1 MTVSDI
7 DLGPSLAPVL
17 TPPEQSDAG
26 RLGTLRAFLR
36 RPMGVVSLAVF
47 LAIVALSLLAPVIG
61 VHDPNAQQL
70 VDRLQGPSWNHFLG
84 TDELGRDE
92 FARILAATKISLW
105 AATQATLVGLVLGVP
120 LGLATGFLG
129 GRIDS
134 ITSRTFDSLQS
145 IPPLILA
152 IAIVAVLGRQL
163 TPAMIAIGIV
173 FSPTFYRVSRAAA
186 ATVASETYI
195 EASRSMG
202 QRTHKILLTHVLG
215 NVGPALIVQISTSFA
230 FGILA
235 EAALSYLGL
244 GVQPPSA
251 SLGSMLTSAANLLN
265 TSPQLTVEPGV
276 VIVILVLCVSLV
288 GDALR
293 DVTSGDRAA

>member
-1 MTVSDI
+1 MS
-7 DLGPSLAPVL
+7 GPSTLMVDQPVPPVVLASSDRAGWWRAFARNRLSLAALVVLTLIVLAAVLSPVL
-17 TPPEQSDAG
+17 PLHHPDAQ
-26 RLGTLRAFLR
+26 A
-36 RPMGVVSLAVF
+36 LA
-47 LAIVALSLLAPVIG
+47 
-61 VHDPNAQQL
+61 
-70 VDRLQGPSWNHFLG
+70 DRLQSPGGKYLLG

-92 FARILAATKISLW
+92 LARILAATRISLW
-105 AATQATLVGLVLGVP
+105 AALQATLVGIVLGVP
-120 LGLATGFLG
+120 IGLITGFVG
-129 GRIDS
+129 GRLDS
-134 ITSRTFDSLQS
+134 ILSRAFDTVQS

-186 ATVASETYI
+186 STVANETYI
-195 EASRSMG
+195 EASRAMG
-202 QRTHKILLTHVLG
+202 RSNPRIVLTHVVG
-215 NVGPALIVQISTSFA
+215 NVAPALIVQTSTTFA

-265 TSPQLTVEPGV
+265 SSPQLTVEPGLMIV
-276 VIVILVLCVSLV
+276 VLVLCISLV
-288 GDALR
+288 SDALR
-293 DVTSGDRAA
+293 DISSGERSR

>member
-1 MTVSDI
+1 MTVSDV
-7 DLGPSLAPVL
+7 DLGSL
-17 TPPEQSDAG
+17 TPIPPVAEQSDA
-26 RLGTLRAFLR
+26 RRIGTLRAVLR
-36 RPMGVVSLAVF
+36 RPMGVIPLTVF
-47 LAIVALSLLAPVIG
+47 ILIVAAALLAPVLG
-61 VHDPNAQQL
+61 THDPNAQDL
-70 VDRLQGPSWNHFLG
+70 VDRLQRPSWNHFLG

-92 FARILAATKISLW
+92 FARILAASKISLW

-120 LGLATGFLG
+120 LGLAMGLLG
-129 GRIDS
+129 GRVDGV
-134 ITSRTFDSLQS
+134 TSRTFDSLQS

-186 ATVASETYI
+186 ATVATETYI
-195 EASRSMG
+195 EASRSIG
-202 QRTHKILLTHVLG
+202 QRTYKILLTHVLG

-251 SLGSMLTSAANLLN
+251 SLGSMLTTAANLLN
-265 TSPQLTVEPGV
+265 TSPQLTIEPGV
-276 VIVILVLCVSLV
+276 VIVILVLCISLV
-288 GDALR
+288 GDVLR

>member
-1 MTVSDI
+1 MTSTLAASVSI
-7 DLGPSLAPVL
+7 PAPVDRR
-17 TPPEQSDAG
+17 SIW
-26 RLGTLRAFLR
+26 RAFARNRL
-36 RPMGVVSLAVF
+36 SLSVLVLFVLIVLAAVF
-47 LAIVALSLLAPVIG
+47 ASVLPL
-61 VHDPNAQQL
+61 HHPNAQSL
-70 VDRLQGPSWNHFLG
+70 ADRLQSPSWKYPLG

-92 FARILAATKISLW
+92 LARILAATRISLW
-105 AATQATLVGLVLGVP
+105 AALQATAVGIVLGVP
-120 LGLATGFLG
+120 IGLVTGFVG
-129 GRIDS
+129 GRLDS
-134 ITSRTFDSLQS
+134 VLSRAFDTIQS

-186 ATVASETYI
+186 STVANETYI
-195 EASRSMG
+195 EASRTMG
-202 QRTHKILLTHVLG
+202 QSTPRILLTHVLG
-215 NVGPALIVQISTSFA
+215 NVAPALIVQTSTTFA

-265 TSPQLTVEPGV
+265 SSPLLTIEPGLMIV
-276 VIVILVLCVSLV
+276 VLVLCISLV
-288 GDALR
+288 SDALR
-293 DVTSGDRAA
+293 DLSSGERGSEI

>member
-1 MTVSDI
+1 
-7 DLGPSLAPVL
+7 
-17 TPPEQSDAG
+17 
-26 RLGTLRAFLR
+26 
-36 RPMGVVSLAVF
+36 MGVIPLAVF
-47 LAIVALSLLAPVIG
+47 VLIVATALLGPLLGA
-61 VHDPNAQQL
+61 HDPNSQEL
-70 VDRLQGPSWNHFLG
+70 IDRLHGPSWNHFLG

-129 GRIDS
+129 GRVDS
-134 ITSRTFDSLQS
+134 VTSRTFDSLQS

-152 IAIVAVLGRQL
+152 IAIVAVLGRNL

-202 QRTHKILLTHVLG
+202 QRTYKILLTHVLG
-215 NVGPALIVQISTSFA
+215 NVASALIVQISTSFA

-265 TSPQLTVEPGV
+265 TSPQLTIEPGV
-276 VIVILVLCVSLV
+276 VIVILVLCISLV
-288 GDALR
+288 GDTLR
-293 DVTSGDRAA
+293 DVTSGDRVA

>member
-7 DLGPSLAPVL
+7 DAGSL
-17 TPPEQSDAG
+17 TPIPAAAEPSDAH
-26 RLGTLRAFLR
+26 RIGTLRAFLR
-36 RPMGVVSLAVF
+36 RPMGVIPLAVF
-47 LAIVALSLLAPVIG
+47 VLIVAVALLGPILGA
-61 VHDPNAQQL
+61 HNPNSQEL
-70 VDRLQGPSWNHFLG
+70 VDRLQGPSWKHFLG

-129 GRIDS
+129 GRVDS
-134 ITSRTFDSLQS
+134 VTSRTFDSLQS

-152 IAIVAVLGRQL
+152 IAIVAVLGRNL

-186 ATVASETYI
+186 ATVAGETYI

-202 QRTHKILLTHVLG
+202 QRTYKILLTHVLG
-215 NVGPALIVQISTSFA
+215 NVAPALIVQVSTSFA

-265 TSPQLTVEPGV
+265 TSPQLTIEPGV
-276 VIVILVLCVSLV
+276 VIVILVLCISLV
-288 GDALR
+288 GDTLR